1 MSTSRGIYRLKEL
14 NPSLD
19 VGELSVLLGSLSS
32 GALSI
37 TVYGS
42 AARGKYVRGLS
53 DVDVLVVTAGEPP
66 CRARTFGLSLGDVNV
81 VYMSREEFCG
91 ALTLGNQIAL
101 EAVSA
106 GVVVF
111 GEDPKNLCG
120 NPPEQEKSPPVGLT
134 PTTCGRH

>member
-1 MSTSRGIYRLKEL
+1 MSTSRGIYRLREL

-19 VGELSVLLGSLSS
+19 VDELSGLLELLSS
-32 GALSI
+32 RALSV

-66 CRARTFGLSLGDVNV
+66 YRARVFGLSLGDVNV
-81 VYMSREEFCG
+81 VYMSREEFCE
-91 ALTLGNQIAL
+91 ALALGNQIAL

-120 NPPEQEKSPPVGLT
+120 GPSEQERPRSWVNANSLGQ
-134 PTTCGRH
+134 H